1 MSKSITVQFCRQNE
15 NGSLTADAHLHT
27 CSVTVA
33 YPLIKNS
40 RPKSNGRLYLF
51 LYYYLSITA

>member
-33 YPLIKNS
+33 YPLIKTA
-40 RPKSNGRLYLF
+40 GQGLMVGFIYF
-51 LYYYLSITA
+51 SIAT